1 MALKSPMWWNHVKS
15 GIVPMFLFNSFR
27 VLFTLKSYFCGIT
40 ALLESQINM
49 LCVYLDMYGEHLL
62 FSINCS
68 WVLWWILEVTFKFVQ
83 VGAFLPYWR
92 LRELLTPLSKRTV
105 GMHQLRLILS
115 QKFHCILLYIV
126 SKAKMILFHPLIHCL
141 LWLFLL

>member
-15 GIVPMFLFNSFR
+15 CIVLMFLFNSFR
-27 VLFTLKSYFCGIT
+27 VLLTLKSYFWEIT
-40 ALLESQINM
+40 ALLGPQINM
-49 LCVYLDMYGEHLL
+49 FCVSTLICML
-62 FSINCS
+62 SIFCSSTNCS

-92 LRELLTPLSKRTV
+92 MRGLLIPLSKRNV
-105 GMHQLRLILS
+105 GMHQLQLILS

-126 SKAKMILFHPLIHCL
+126 YSTEMILFL
-141 LWLFLL
+141 L